1 MKESTLQCHVAD
13 YLRLRYPNVL
23 FHSDYGSGAFLKGS
37 QQRTQARQNGY
48 RKGWPDLFIA
58 EGRGYFVTRG
68 DKPPAFGNFI
78 CTVGET
84 DLYICNGLFIEL
96 KRDGE
101 RILKKKDLTYA
112 SEHIKEQAEMLN
124 ELLKRGYAARFAV
137 GFDQAKQII
146 DEYLGGPKEEV
157 VEF

>member
-1 MKESTLQCHVAD
+1 M
-13 YLRLRYPNVL
+13 
-23 FHSDYGSGAFLKGS
+23 
-37 QQRTQARQNGY
+37 
-48 RKGWPDLFIA
+48 
-58 EGRGYFVTRG
+58 RG
-68 DKPPAFGNFI
+68 DKPPAFGNFV

-101 RILKKKDLTYA
+101 RIRKKKDLTYA

-124 ELLKRGYAARFAV
+124 ELRERGYAAFFAV